1 MHFNV
6 YLSHNKLYTWH
17 VSSYEINQVVMKIFL
32 LSTDQT
38 SQFFGGVVSGVVGGG
53 VMLIV
58 IIAMVIITIIVYQKY
73 KPVSFRYRSKT
84 GI

>member
-1 MHFNV
+1 
-6 YLSHNKLYTWH
+6 
-17 VSSYEINQVVMKIFL
+17 MKIFL

-38 SQFFGGVVSGVVGGG
+38 SQFVGGVVSGVVGGG

-73 KPVSFRYRSKT
+73 KPVSFHYRSKT
-84 GI
+84 AGIELCKIHCHRYMYMHSIAIKCMQ